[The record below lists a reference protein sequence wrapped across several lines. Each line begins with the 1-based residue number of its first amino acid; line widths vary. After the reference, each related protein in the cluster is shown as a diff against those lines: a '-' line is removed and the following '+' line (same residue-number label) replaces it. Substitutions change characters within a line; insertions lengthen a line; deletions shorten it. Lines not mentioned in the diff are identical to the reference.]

1 MVAVVAGGG
10 GSGVVLVL
18 AVVLVLVVVELVVEI
33 TDVFDLVMVEN
44 DGLGTETLLVA
55 VISVV
60 GMEVVVRCLVVEV
73 G

>member
-1 MVAVVAGGG
+1 MVAGGG

-18 AVVLVLVVVELVVEI
+18 EVVLVLVVVELVVDI

-44 DGLGTETLLVA
+44 DGLGTETVPVA